1 MSRKTVVEGTLFD
14 RKHSRL
20 VRINDY
26 KIEATLEGHLLITRH
41 IDQPGVVAAI
51 STLLAERNINISR
64 MQLGDA
70 PGTDKAIVVIQVSEP
85 LDDELMKKIAAIK
98 PISRVMQISL

>member
-1 MSRKTVVEGTLFD
+1 
-14 RKHSRL
+14 
-20 VRINDY
+20 
-26 KIEATLEGHLLITRH
+26 
-41 IDQPGVVAAI
+41 
-51 STLLAERNINISR
+51 

-85 LDDELMKKIAAIK
+85 LDEELMKKIAAIK